1 MADCVFLFESQID
14 LIPSAKFPPINVTDW
29 FFVRCATGR
38 NRPRYTNI
46 YRVCMC
52 KWETR
57 LVTVGFARCGTARD
71 WSQAT
76 FLSWPQLPA
85 GQCLLR
91 PVKGRDVNQS
101 SSLHWPHI
109 KLPRGLSRGW
119 DDPSAIFRLKSRAP
133 EPTPINKRP
142 IHSELISYEYAEYN
156 LFISWLWHLRRTIR
170 PYFPLSEYHR
180 ARMW

>member
-1 MADCVFLFESQID
+1 MS
-14 LIPSAKFPPINVTDW
+14 LIGSS
-29 FFVRCATGR
+29 TGR
-38 NRPRYTNI
+38 NRQRYTNI
-46 YRVCMC
+46 YRACMC

-101 SSLHWPHI
+101 SSLHRPHI
-109 KLPRGLSRGW
+109 KLPRGLSREW
-119 DDPSAIFRLKSRAP
+119 DDPSASFRLKSRAS
-133 EPTPINKRP
+133 EPTPNKRS
-142 IHSELISYEYAEYN
+142 IHSKLISYAYAEYN
-156 LFISWLWHLRRTIR
+156 PFILWLLRLRGTITKRTRTFHWAGITGYVCGSR
-170 PYFPLSEYHR
+170 PIDR
-180 ARMW
+180 